1 MQHRERLLLMPRRPR
16 RPPSRQQRPR
26 SIKGSHALKPVAGK
40 MKTLIMTSVRATGA
54 RARTSMLNIGA
65 ADIVRGHMVVH
76 DLGAGSER
84 VGKPPTSSCAA
95 ARTIPH
101 TGAGKPGQIAG
112 SNRLFWSTKMFSDE
126 PTVDLDKDDEIIA
139 LLADRWPQCFMLA
152 EDRRLPLKVGIFHD
166 LKAALGGKVSPD
178 HLSRALGTYCSAPDY
193 QRRLKDGAARI
204 ALDGQRAGT
213 VTPSEAMWARAGG
226 AGRRDKYERAPAV
239 KRSSLAD
246 LRAAGARRNATGTHT
261 GWR

>member
-1 MQHRERLLLMPRRPR
+1 
-16 RPPSRQQRPR
+16 
-26 SIKGSHALKPVAGK
+26 
-40 MKTLIMTSVRATGA
+40 
-54 RARTSMLNIGA
+54 
-65 ADIVRGHMVVH
+65 
-76 DLGAGSER
+76 
-84 VGKPPTSSCAA
+84 
-95 ARTIPH
+95 
-101 TGAGKPGQIAG
+101 
-112 SNRLFWSTKMFSDE
+112 MFSDE

-193 QRRLKDGAARI
+193 QRLLKDGAARI

-246 LRAAGARRNATGTHT
+246 LRAAGVRRKATGTHT